1 MTSKCRAVIGPTF
14 PKVLEALERQGFF
27 LFRDLPL
34 GTTIRFRGE
43 MVVVRFP

>member
-27 LFRDLPL
+27 CSAICHWAPRSAFAARWWL
-34 GTTIRFRGE
+34 
-43 MVVVRFP
+43 